1 MEIVFIITFLIL
13 SFWIYM
19 SGVPSHFKP
28 NSTITIEEG
37 EILKSVATKLK
48 ENDLIRSETL
58 FVVSMVLQNKDKK
71 IVPGEYLFDKPISI
85 FEIEE
90 RITQGKFGFP
100 FKSVILKEGLT
111 LKQMAYVLSQN
122 FSRFDYDL
130 FLEKTSTFEGFYFP
144 DTYIFPENVKT
155 EKVIETLQ
163 NTFQLKIK
171 EIEPLINASKRSL
184 DEIIIMA
191 SIVEKEATA
200 EARQEVANILWHR
213 IDIKMPLQVDA
224 TFVYSIDKHSFNVTK
239 AEMKDKDNPY
249 NTYVHLGLPPTAISN
264 PGIESIKAAA
274 NQQPTENL
282 FFLTGMDGEMYYAVT
297 HDEHVKNKAKYLK

>member
-1 MEIVFIITFLIL
+1 MEIVFLIIFLIL
-13 SFWIYM
+13 SFWVYM
-19 SGVPSHFKP
+19 SGVPYHFKP
-28 NSTITIEEG
+28 NSTITIEDG
-37 EILKSVATKLK
+37 EILKKVATKLK
-48 ENDLIRSETL
+48 QNNLIRSETL
-58 FVVSMVLQNKDKK
+58 FVVSMILQNKDKK
-71 IVPGEYLFDKPISI
+71 VVPGEYLFDKPISI

-100 FKSVILKEGLT
+100 FKSVTLKEGLT
-111 LKQMAYVLSQN
+111 LEQMGSILDRTFPN
-122 FSRFDYDL
+122 FDYEL
-130 FLEKTSTFEGFYFP
+130 FLEKTSAFEGFYFP

-155 EKVIETLQ
+155 VKVIETIQ
-163 NTFQLKIK
+163 NTFQLKIR

-200 EARQEVANILWHR
+200 DSRQEVANILWHR
-213 IDIKMPLQVDA
+213 IDINMPLQVDA

-239 AEMKDKDNPY
+239 AEMRDKDNPY

-274 NQQPTENL
+274 NQQPTENI
-282 FFLTGMDGEMYYAVT
+282 FFLTGRDGEMYYAVT
-297 HDEHVKNKAKYLK
+297 HDEHVKNKAKYLR